1 VSDHTARWRVKPGG
15 KVRLDRLDPKD
26 TGGAPGDKD
35 ASEAALPEQRERI
48 AELQGRLYAE
58 DRRALLVVLQGLDAS
73 GKDGTVKHVFSGVNP
88 MGLQVRSF
96 KAPSD
101 EELAHDFL
109 WRVHA
114 HVPAHGHI
122 GLFNR
127 SHYEDVLVV
136 RVEELVPEEIW
147 RERYELIN
155 AFEAILAHGG
165 TRVVKLFLHISPE
178 EQQERFDERRERPDK
193 RWKYR
198 EEDLQV
204 SAKWDEYAAAYE
216 DVLRL
221 TSTEHAPWYVLP
233 ADRKWMRNW
242 AASRIVIE
250 ELEAIDPQ
258 YPSEVRR

>member
-1 VSDHTARWRVKPGG
+1 VSRDADRWRVAPGTR
-15 KVRLDRLDPKD
+15 VRLAERDPED
-26 TGGAPGDKD
+26 TGGAPGDKQ
-35 ASEAALPEQRERI
+35 ATEAELPALGERI
-48 AELQGRLYAE
+48 AELQDRLYAE
-58 DRRALLVVLQGLDAS
+58 DERALLVVLQGLDAA
-73 GKDGTVKHVFSGVNP
+73 GKDGTVKHVFGGVNP
-88 MGLQVRSF
+88 MGLEVRAF

-114 HVPAHGHI
+114 SVPAHGHI

-136 RVEELVPEEIW
+136 RVEELVPEKVW

-155 AFEAILAHGG
+155 AFEAVLAHGG
-165 TRVVKLFLHISPE
+165 TRVLKVFLQISRE
-178 EQQERFDERRERPDK
+178 EQQKRFDERRTRPDK

-204 SAKWDEYAAAYE
+204 SAKWDAYQTAYE
-216 DVLRL
+216 DALER
-221 TSTEHAPWYVLP
+221 TSTDDAPWYVIP

-242 AASRIVIE
+242 AVSRVVVE
-250 ELEAIDPQ
+250 QLEAMDPQ
-258 YPSEVRR
+258 YPDAR

>member
-1 VSDHTARWRVKPGG
+1 GCRVTAFA
-15 KVRLDRLDPKD
+15 
-26 TGGAPGDKD
+26 APGP
-35 ASEAALPEQRERI
+35 L
-48 AELQGRLYAE
+48 ELR
-58 DRRALLVVLQGLDAS
+58 
-73 GKDGTVKHVFSGVNP
+73 
-88 MGLQVRSF
+88 
-96 KAPSD
+96 
-101 EELAHDFL
+101 HDYL
-109 WRVHA
+109 WRVHTA
-114 HVPAHGHI
+114 VPPRGTI
-122 GLFNR
+122 GIFNR
-127 SHYEDVLVV
+127 SHYEDVLVA

-155 AFEAILAHGG
+155 AFEAILTHGG

-242 AASRIVIE
+242 AATGIVIE
-250 ELEAIDPQ
+250 ELEAMDPQ

>member
-1 VSDHTARWRVKPGG
+1 MSADADRWRVTPGQKARLG
-15 KVRLDRLDPKD
+15 KREPAD
-26 TGGAPGDKD
+26 TDGAPGDKETT
-35 ASEAALPEQRERI
+35 EAELPALGERI
-48 AELQGRLYAE
+48 ADLQDRLYAE

-73 GKDGTVKHVFSGVNP
+73 GKDGTVKHVFGGVNA
-88 MGLQVRSF
+88 MGLEVRAF

-114 HVPAHGHI
+114 RVPAHGHI

-136 RVEELVPEEIW
+136 RVEELVPEKVW
-147 RERYELIN
+147 RRRYELIN
-155 AFEAILAHGG
+155 GFEAMLAHGG
-165 TRVVKLFLHISPE
+165 TRVLKLFLHISPE
-178 EQQERFDERRERPDK
+178 EQQERFDERRRQPDK

-204 SAKWDEYAAAYE
+204 SAKWDAYMEAYE
-216 DVLRL
+216 EALQR
-221 TSTEHAPWYVLP
+221 TSTDDAPWYVIP

-242 AASRIVIE
+242 AVSRVVIE
-250 ELEAIDPQ
+250 ELEAMDPR
-258 YPSEVRR
+258 YPQA